1 MAQKVTIT
9 FSLDAEDDKDLLAW
23 LGRQENRSAVIRDA
37 LRARLTGGVT
47 LGDIYQAVK
56 DLDRKLDRK
65 LKAVAG
71 TVQDAPAD
79 DDWNEPPD
87 VAAVLDALGK
97 L

>member
-1 MAQKVTIT
+1 MGRKVTIT
-9 FSLDAEDDKDLLAW
+9 FSLDAEEDKGLLDW
-23 LGRQENRSAVIRDA
+23 LERQENRSAVIRDA

-47 LGDIYQAVK
+47 LGDVYQAVK
-56 DLDRKLDRK
+56 DLERKLDRK
-65 LKAVAG
+65 LQAVAV
-71 TVQDAPAD
+71 TVQDAPD